1 MGFRQPRVF
10 RVCFLASVLLA
21 AGCGG
26 GGDEP
31 PPAKPQAADAG
42 AATALGRVAVGG
54 PRASSEFVAT
64 YDRGEHLEPAPDG
77 QTEILRGV
85 VPDPVSTL
93 TESGDPVGSDPGRL
107 SIQYEGGVESER
119 LARLVDDPVRA
130 GNKVLAFTLLQAN
143 VVDASGL
150 PTKGR
155 VQMNAYDAGRLRAKE
170 VRLTT
175 RMYLP
180 ADVALLREMSTS
192 MNWLTIS
199 EWWNDAG
206 WTGGP
211 YPFRVGVNI
220 VKPSS
225 IKGTALNF
233 SATAQTLDRA
243 TNQWSSP
250 LWQVVNRTVQVP
262 TGKWVTLEYSFLEGD
277 ESTGRFY
284 MAMTPDGGIRRVL
297 IDVRGWTHHPQNP
310 APDGLTQLNPLKLYT
325 SKSAIDHVRQMGGA
339 LSVYWDDLAIRLC
352 RERGAEASSPCAPDS
367 FGQGS
372 RRSGSGSS

>member
-10 RVCFLASVLLA
+10 QTFLVASVFLA

-31 PPAKPQAADAG
+31 PPVNVQAADAG
-42 AATALGRVAVGG
+42 VATALGRFATVG
-54 PRASSEFVAT
+54 PRGATGFVAT

-77 QTEILRGV
+77 QTAVLRGV
-85 VPDPVSTL
+85 LPDAESLL
-93 TESGDPVGSDPGRL
+93 TETGDPVGSDPGRL

-119 LARLVDDPVRA
+119 LAHLVDDPVRA
-130 GNKVLAFTLLQAN
+130 GNKVLAFTLWQAN
-143 VVDASGL
+143 VSDAFGQ

-155 VQMNAYDAGRLRAKE
+155 VQMNAYDAGKVRAKE

-206 WTGGP
+206 WTGGA

-225 IKGTALNF
+225 GKGTALNF

-243 TNQWSSP
+243 TNQWSAP
-250 LWQVVNRTVQVP
+250 VWQVVNRTVQVP

-297 IDVRGWTHHPQNP
+297 IDARGWTHHPQNP

-325 SKSAIDHVRQMGGA
+325 SKSAIEHVREMGGA

-352 RERGAEASSPCAPDS
+352 RERGAEASSPCAPAS

-372 RRSGSGSS
+372 R